1 MADHRGNDS
10 EADAAAGVSGTTAE
24 EPEHVAVYQRF
35 RRLFGN
41 HQSLSRDG
49 RRRAA
54 KVTATSVPYGE
65 GREPKVLGEVVD
77 NLTLKLGWNSPLAQG
92 ELLASWSDL
101 VGEETAAR
109 STPVSIT
116 DGVLTVSC
124 DSTAWATQLRLM
136 RSNLLSA
143 IVQKYPDAGIQS
155 IRFDGPGVPS
165 WKKGPRSVQGRGP
178 RDTYG

>member
-1 MADHRGNDS
+1 MTEERGDEV
-10 EADAAAGVSGTTAE
+10 EADAAESRLP

-41 HQSLSRDG
+41 RQSLSRDA

-54 KVTATSVPYGE
+54 KSSAASVPYGE
-65 GREPKVLGEVVD
+65 GREPKGLGEVVD

-92 ELLASWSDL
+92 ELLASWADL

-109 STPVSIT
+109 STPVSI
-116 DGVLTVSC
+116 DEGVLTGSC

-136 RSNLLSA
+136 RSNLLAA
-143 IVQKYPDAGIQS
+143 IAQRYPDAGIQS

>member
-1 MADHRGNDS
+1 MSDDES
-10 EADAAAGVSGTTAE
+10 AAAEAV
-24 EPEHVAVYQRF
+24 PEHVAVYQRF
-35 RRLFGN
+35 RRLFGDG
-41 HQSLSRDG
+41 QSRSRDAK
-49 RRRAA
+49 RRAKA
-54 KVTATSVPYGE
+54 KASSTSVPYGE
-65 GREPKVLGEVVD
+65 GREPKGLGEVVD
-77 NLTLKLGWNSPLAQG
+77 NLTLKLGWNSPLARG
-92 ELLASWSDL
+92 ELLASWPEL

-109 STPVSIT
+109 STPVSIE

-136 RSNLLSA
+136 RSALLTA
-143 IVQKYPDAGIQS
+143 IVQKYPDAGVVS